1 MIKSF
6 DLRSG
11 YVRFPLFVISLAAI
25 LVPFRTGSVKA
36 QDDGRP
42 TASKAVRFDVSPPLR
57 DITPITVARRED
69 KAEDD
74 VGKLG
79 PVNDTNHDP
88 DPALQDRV
96 DLGVFR
102 LAGFLDPITFPGI
115 GNPVGGG
122 PVPPDTVGDI
132 GPNHYVQMVN
142 VRFQIFSRA
151 GTSLFGPV
159 AINTLFSGFGGPCQ
173 NENAGDPVVVYDQL
187 ADRWLLS
194 QFSDGTAPFFNCI
207 AISQTPDPLGPYYRY
222 AFSAPSFPDYPKYG
236 IWPDAY
242 YINTNEGGITGNYAL
257 DRVQMLAGNPAA
269 TMIRIG
275 IAQNPFGLL
284 PADLD
289 GNALPPPGSPAY
301 FVGTRDNG
309 APPGSAD
316 AVLLYKFR
324 PDFAV
329 PANSTFTGPTVLPAE
344 PFDSIFP
351 CTPTSRNCIDQP
363 GTTTKIDILSYR
375 QRPTFRLAYRNF
387 GTHESLV
394 TSQSV
399 EASTAMAGM
408 RWYELRD
415 PNGTPTIHQQGTY
428 GPGATDSIHRWMGS
442 IAQDKQGNMALGYS
456 VSSATATGVFPGIRY
471 TGRLAGDPLGT
482 MPQGEGVIVNGGGS
496 QLITGTSS
504 RWGDYTS
511 MNIDPTDDCTFWY
524 TNQFYASTSNT
535 SWRTMVG
542 SFRFPGCDVGPTPT
556 PTATPTATPT
566 STPTATPTATPT
578 NTPTATP
585 TGTPTATPTATPT
598 GTPTATPTPGFEG
611 DIAPRFVGNGAVDS
625 TDVIQTRRFAT
636 TLDTPDPA
644 FNEAQRAD
652 SAPRGTSGDGNINA
666 GDVVQ
671 SRRYATTL
679 DPLTN
684 AGGPMISAPA
694 AEDASSV
701 FSRVY
706 DYFFGR
712 EIKVVPNGPPTYG
725 RVSVVVKMTPTGD
738 EMASSFTL
746 EYDKS
751 KLSSPQIGFGKRG
764 GGRVGSTLTVNT
776 DQPGFI
782 GILFDSP
789 ETFLA
794 KSEEWE
800 FIVVT
805 FEVVEGAIGE
815 TAVRVTDSVATRYL
829 SDAEGNS
836 LRVSYIDG
844 TIDLTPVADDTVK

>member
-1 MIKSF
+1 MIKFFSVGRGRIV
-6 DLRSG
+6 L
-11 YVRFPLFVISLAAI
+11 PLLVLSLVAI
-25 LVPFRTGSVKA
+25 LVPFSVHINA
-36 QDDGRP
+36 QADGRP

-57 DITPITVARRED
+57 DITPITVARKED

-74 VGKLG
+74 PGMLG
-79 PVNDTNHDP
+79 PVGDTRHDV
-88 DPALQDRV
+88 DTALQDRV

-102 LAGFLDPITFPGI
+102 VAGFLDPITFPGI
-115 GNPVGGG
+115 GNPTACGGCA
-122 PVPPDTVGDI
+122 PPDTNGDI
-132 GPNHYVQMVN
+132 GPNHYIQMVN
-142 VRFQIFSRA
+142 TKFQIFSRA
-151 GTSLFGPV
+151 GTSLFGPF
-159 AINTLFSGFGGPCQ
+159 AINTLFAGFGGPCQ
-173 NENAGDPVVVYDQL
+173 NENAGDPIVVYDQL
-187 ADRWLLS
+187 ANRWLLS

-207 AISQTPDPLGPYYRY
+207 AISQTADPLGSYYRY

-257 DRVQMLAGNPAA
+257 DRTKMLTGDPSAA
-269 TMIRIG
+269 SIRIG

-309 APPGSAD
+309 APPGLAD
-316 AVLLYKFR
+316 GLLLYKFR

-329 PANSTFTGPTVLPAE
+329 PANSTFAGPTVIATE
-344 PFDSIFP
+344 QFDSIFP

-399 EASTAMAGM
+399 ESSTAMAGM

-428 GPGATDSIHRWMGS
+428 GPGATDGIHRWMGS
-442 IAQDKQGNMALGYS
+442 IAQDRQGNMALGYS
-456 VSSATATGVFPGIRY
+456 VSSATAVFPGIRY

-482 MPQGEGVIVNGGGS
+482 MPQGEGTIVNGGGS
-496 QLITGTSS
+496 QLNTGTAA

-524 TNQFYASTSNT
+524 TNQYYASTSNS
-535 SWRTMVG
+535 SWGTMVG
-542 SFRFPGCDVGPTPT
+542 SFRFPSCDAGNPTP
-556 PTATPTATPT
+556 
-566 STPTATPTATPT
+566 TPTATPTATPT

-585 TGTPTATPTATPT
+585 TSTPTSTPTATPT

-611 DIAPRFVGNGAVDS
+611 DIAPRFAGSGAVDS

-636 TLDTPDPA
+636 TLDTPNPA

-652 SAPRGTSGDGNINA
+652 SAPRGTNGDGFINA

-684 AGGPMISAPA
+684 AGGPTILAPA
-694 AEDASSV
+694 GEDASSI

-712 EIKVVPNGPPTYG
+712 EIRVVPNGPPSYD
-725 RVSVVVKMTPTGD
+725 RISVVVKMTPTGD

-746 EYDKS
+746 EYDTS
-751 KLSSPQIGFGKRG
+751 KLTSPQVGFGKRG
-764 GGRVGSTLTVNT
+764 GGPVGSTLTVNT
-776 DQPGFI
+776 DQPGLI

-789 ETFLA
+789 ETFRA
-794 KSEEWE
+794 KSEAWD
-800 FIVVT
+800 FVVVT
-805 FEVVEGAIGE
+805 FEVVEGATGS
-815 TAVRVTDSVATRYL
+815 TDVKVTDSVTTRYL

-836 LRVSYIDG
+836 LSVNYFDG
-844 TIDLTPVADDTVK
+844 TIDLTPIADETAK